1 MNSLFA
7 TERLKALLGFPF
19 RDPKA
24 GQKFLIG
31 SLLIF
36 AQYIIP
42 ILPGIIVMGYL
53 SQVLRRVTRGSG
65 EATMP
70 EWDNWGELFMDG
82 LRVFGAIFVYSL
94 PMILIVSALYF
105 FMFAPLVAIPF
116 LAEGNGD
123 MAGPAVIFMLV
134 TQLFMFL
141 VIAVMMVV
149 YIVYIILL
157 PPMIAHTAAKNEFGA
172 AFQIGKWWKIFRANF
187 SGFMVAL
194 IIVIGVYALLIF
206 GLQILYMTLVLCFLI
221 PFVTAPVTFY
231 IGLITYA
238 ALGEVYRVGEEK
250 AFPTEAVAE
259 IAA

>member
-31 SLLIF
+31 SLLSF
-36 AQYIIP
+36 AQFIIP
-42 ILPGIIVMGYL
+42 ILPGIVILGYM
-53 SQVLRRVTRGSG
+53 SQVLRRVTQGSG

-82 LRVFGAIFVYSL
+82 LKVFGAVFVYSL

-105 FMFAPLVAIPF
+105 FMFAPLIAIPF
-116 LAEGNGD
+116 LAEANGD
-123 MAGPAVIFMLV
+123 MAGPAAIFILI

-141 VIAVMMVV
+141 MISVMMVV
-149 YIVYIILL
+149 YVIYIILL
-157 PPMIAHTAAKNEFGA
+157 PPMMAHTAAKNEFGA

-187 SGFMVAL
+187 SGFVAAL
-194 IIVIGVYALLIF
+194 IIMIGVYSVMIF
-206 GLQILYMTLVLCFLI
+206 GIQILYMTVVLCLLI
-221 PFVTAPVTFY
+221 PLIMAPVGFY
-231 IGLITYA
+231 IRLIMFA
-238 ALGEVYRVGEEK
+238 LLGEVYRVGEEK

>member
-82 LRVFGAIFVYSL
+82 LKVFGAIFVYSL
-94 PMILIVSALYF
+94 PMILIVSVLYF
-105 FMFAPLVAIPF
+105 LMFAPLAAVPF
-116 LAEGNGD
+116 LAEGNSD
-123 MAGPAVIFMLV
+123 MAGLAIVLV
-134 TQLFMFL
+134 LIAQLFMFL
-141 VIAVMMVV
+141 MIAVMMVV

-157 PPMIAHTAAKNEFGA
+157 PPMQVHTAAKNEFGA

-187 SGFMVAL
+187 SGFMIAL
-194 IIVIGVYALLIF
+194 IIIIGVYALLMI
-206 GLQILYMTLVLCFLI
+206 GVQILYMTLVLCFLI

-238 ALGEVYRVGEEK
+238 LLGEVYRVGEEK